1 MKQFSLE
8 EYLKNP
14 NRKIVTRDG
23 KPARIICTDKRGNKP
38 VVALIL
44 APDNKI
50 EVTFFYTS
58 NGFFYKDGRDDCD
71 DLMFAPTKKEGWVNV
86 YEYFHGEQYSCACIY
101 STREEAIAQG
111 KNMQSGYVT
120 TTKIEWEE

>member
-14 NRKIVTRDG
+14 DKKVITRDG

-50 EVTFFYTS
+50 EVPFFYTS

-71 DLMFAPTKKEGWVNV
+71 DLMFASIKKEGWVNLFKNNSTIITGEV
-86 YEYFHGEQYSCACIY
+86 YN
-101 STREEAIAQG
+101 TEAEAKSAILC
-111 KNMQSGYVT
+111 KYTYIS

>member
-14 NRKIVTRDG
+14 DKKVITRDG

-50 EVTFFYTS
+50 EVPFFYTS

-71 DLMFAPTKKEGWVNV
+71 DLMFASIKKEGWVNV
-86 YEYFHGEQYSCACIY
+86 YKHPDLEYPSCVCIY
-101 STREEAIAQG
+101 PTYEEAVSHG
-111 KNMQSGYVT
+111 KIQEGYVT

>member
-1 MKQFSLE
+1 MKPFNLE

-14 NRKIVTRDG
+14 DQKVVTRDG

-44 APDNKI
+44 APDNKT

-71 DLMFAPTKKEGWVNV
+71 DLMFAPTKKEGWVNLFKNNSTIIAGEV
-86 YEYFHGEQYSCACIY
+86 YN
-101 STREEAIAQG
+101 TEAEAKSAILC
-111 KNMQSGYVT
+111 KYTYIS

>member
-14 NRKIVTRDG
+14 DKKVITRDG

-50 EVTFFYTS
+50 EVPFFYTS

-71 DLMFAPTKKEGWVNV
+71 DLMFAPTKKEGWVNLFKNNSTIIAGEV
-86 YEYFHGEQYSCACIY
+86 YN
-101 STREEAIAQG
+101 TEAEAKSAILC
-111 KNMQSGYVT
+111 KYTYIS